1 MSIATVDLAFRRTLS
16 LQRAALL
23 ALGALLIA
31 ALIINIGLGPV
42 AIAPWRV
49 LAVLLEWIGLP
60 TGAEITMQERAIV
73 TVIRLPRACLA
84 ILVGAALATSG
95 ALMQGL
101 FRNPLADPTLVGV
114 SSGAAAAA
122 IAMIVIGVPFL
133 TQVLPAFAPLG
144 ITFGAFLGGLIATVA
159 VYRIGSY
166 QGRTLIATILLA
178 GIAINAIGFALSGLF
193 IYLSSDQQMRD
204 ITFWTLGSLATAS
217 WQILAGAAP
226 LIVLAMM
233 LVPGLLRGLNAYLL
247 GEREAGHLGF
257 KVQHIKRTTIVV
269 IAIAVGTAVAC
280 SGLIG
285 FVGLIVPHLVRL
297 MVGADHRV
305 VVPGSALLGATLLLL
320 ADLIAR
326 TIVAPAELPIGLVT
340 SLIGGPF
347 FLWLL
352 MRRRRSENAT

>member
-1 MSIATVDLAFRRTLS
+1 MNTTAVDLAFRRTLS
-16 LQRAALL
+16 LQRVAMVTLVALL
-23 ALGALLIA
+23 ALAIVV
-31 ALIINIGLGPV
+31 NIGLGPV

-49 LAVLLEWIGLP
+49 VAVLLDAIGVP
-60 TGAEITMQERAIV
+60 TRVDITMQERAIV
-73 TVIRLPRACLA
+73 MAIRLPRACLA
-84 ILVGAALATSG
+84 ILVGAGLATSG

-122 IAMIVIGVPFL
+122 IAMIVVG
-133 TQVLPAFAPLG
+133 LPLFVQFAPALAPFG
-144 ITFGAFLGGLIATVA
+144 IALAAFFGGLVATII

-166 QGRTLIATILLA
+166 QGRTLIATMLLA

-204 ITFWTLGSLATAS
+204 ITFWTLGSLAGAT
-217 WQILAGAAP
+217 WQLLAAAAP
-226 LIVLAMM
+226 LIALALV
-233 LVPGLLRGLNAYLL
+233 LVPALLRGLNAYLL

-257 KVQHIKRTTIVV
+257 AIERIKRTTILV
-269 IAIAVGTAVAC
+269 IAIAVGTSVAC

-285 FVGLIVPHLVRL
+285 FVGLVVPHLVRL
-297 MVGADHRV
+297 VVGADHRV
-305 VVPGSALLGATLLLL
+305 VVPGSALLGAVLLLL
-320 ADLIAR
+320 ADLVAR

-352 MRRRRSENAT
+352 LRRRKSENAT